1 MNLHICDNNTAFPFI
16 YIDNLFNAD
25 EEILIWKELDFY
37 TNPYALHRSED
48 DPHTSHK
55 EGVPLSK
62 AWRIFLDLTYYK
74 RETSHILRIL
84 PQKLKSFEIKNIT
97 EEVGG
102 ALRMYAQTNYDITM
116 INYYENSDY
125 YESHRDHFM
134 ITSFC
139 WFNRE
144 PKAYTGGN
152 LILTDNET
160 ELECNHNRMVVF
172 PSFYNHRISPVK
184 MINANDTM
192 NGFGR
197 YAIINFS
204 TYTGQN

>member
-1 MNLHICDNNTAFPFI
+1 MI
-16 YIDNLFNAD
+16 
-25 EEILIWKELDFY
+25 
-37 TNPYALHRSED
+37 
-48 DPHTSHK
+48 TS
-55 EGVPLSK
+55 
-62 AWRIFLDLTYYK
+62 
-74 RETSHILRIL
+74 
-84 PQKLKSFEIKNIT
+84 
-97 EEVGG
+97 
-102 ALRMYAQTNYDITM
+102 
-116 INYYENSDY
+116 IN
-125 YESHRDHFM
+125 FM

-144 PKAYTGGN
+144 PKGYTGGN

-184 MINANDTM
+184 MLNANDTM
-192 NGFGR
+192 NGLGR